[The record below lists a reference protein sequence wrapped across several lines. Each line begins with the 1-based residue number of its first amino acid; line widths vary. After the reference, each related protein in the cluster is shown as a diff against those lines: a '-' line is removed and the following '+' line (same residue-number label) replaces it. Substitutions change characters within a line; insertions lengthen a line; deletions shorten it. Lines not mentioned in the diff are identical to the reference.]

1 MSDKTPEWDEIEHGI
16 ENINRNLLLL
26 RESTGSIERS
36 EALLDI
42 EMQMETLSDS
52 IKEAKNLFDN
62 G

>member
-26 RESTGSIERS
+26 RESAGSIERN